1 MKLSNVSKDVLKA
14 YNLAK
19 SAHEGQVDKG
29 GKPYIEHPV
38 AVASLVF
45 TDEEKIVALLHDVV
59 EDTPITLNDLRE
71 QGFTAEVVTAVDCLT
86 KRQDEILGD
95 YLNRVKSNA
104 LATTV
109 KIADLTH
116 NSDIRRIPNPTEKD
130 LARVTRY
137 KKEIAYLQDPKAT
150 LFEA

>member
-1 MKLSNVSKDVLKA
+1 MKLSNVSKEVLKA

-19 SAHEGQVDKG
+19 SVHEGQVDKG

-38 AVASLVF
+38 IVARLVF
-45 TDEEKIVALLHDVV
+45 TDEEKTVALLHDVV
-59 EDTPITLNDLRE
+59 EDTPITLSDLQA
-71 QGFTAEVVTAVDCLT
+71 QGFTTEVVTAVDCLT
-86 KRQDEILGD
+86 KRQGETLGD

-116 NSDIRRIPNPTEKD
+116 NSDIRRIPSPTEKD
-130 LARVTRY
+130 FARTTRY
-137 KKEIAYLQDPKAT
+137 KKEIAYLQDAEAT

>member
-1 MKLSNVSKDVLKA
+1 MKLSNVSKNVLKA

-45 TDEEKIVALLHDVV
+45 TDEEKTVALLHDVV
-59 EDTPITLNDLRE
+59 EDTPITLSDLQA
-71 QGFTAEVVTAVDCLT
+71 QGFTTEVVTAVDCLT
-86 KRQDEILGD
+86 KRQGEALSD
-95 YLNRVKSNA
+95 YLNRVKSNT

-116 NSDIRRIPNPTEKD
+116 NSDIRRIPSPTEKD
-130 LARVTRY
+130 FARVARY
-137 KKEIAYLQDPKAT
+137 KKEIAYLQDTEAT